1 MKQAIAYY
9 RVSTHR
15 QGRSGL
21 GLEAQQVAV
30 ANYCRL
36 NGYDLITEII
46 EVKSTRKQQHRL
58 LQALDQCK
66 HLKAT
71 LMVARLDR
79 LGRDVEKIAR
89 LVKSDV
95 EIVVSDN
102 PHANR
107 FTIHILAAVAEEQR
121 QRISETTKDALKAAK
136 KRGVVLGK
144 HGKTLAK
151 RNKKAAEEFA
161 HQLSPMLRKL
171 NNRGFT
177 TVRAL
182 AQELN
187 KQGIPTF
194 RGDSQWHP
202 STVCALRNRLKQ
214 TETMKTLPTMTLT
227 NEHDLLFDDHSLLT
241 GVLGKDA
248 LKVSAINANCDCSGY
263 YPTEDDET
271 IDPPQITASA
281 ATTY

>member
-1 MKQAIAYY
+1 MKQVIAYY

-21 GLEAQQVAV
+21 GLEAQQLTVAS
-30 ANYCRL
+30 YCRL
-36 NGYDLITEII
+36 NGYDLIDEVV
-46 EVKSTRKQQHRL
+46 EVKSTRKQQNGL
-58 LQALDQCK
+58 FDALERCRQN
-66 HLKAT
+66 KAT

-95 EIVVSDN
+95 EIVVTDN

-121 QRISETTKDALKAAK
+121 QRISETTKDALEAAK
-136 KRGVVLGK
+136 KRGIVLGK
-144 HGKTLAK
+144 HGKTLAR

-161 HQLSPMLRKL
+161 QQLSPMLKKL
-171 NNRGFT
+171 ENRGIT
-177 TVRAL
+177 TVRAI

-187 KQGIPTF
+187 KQGVSTF

-202 STVCALRNRLKQ
+202 STVYAILNRLK
-214 TETMKTLPTMTLT
+214 
-227 NEHDLLFDDHSLLT
+227 
-241 GVLGKDA
+241 
-248 LKVSAINANCDCSGY
+248 
-263 YPTEDDET
+263 
-271 IDPPQITASA
+271 
-281 ATTY
+281 